1 MICFVDLPNLT
12 SIYSEGGSFYE
23 PHSVILESIF
33 KVQLLW
39 YIDIPNLQNVNLPD
53 SFKKVKAKSI
63 LSIFGILISLIDVS
77 FILAGLVNI

>member
-63 LSIFGILISLIDVS
+63 LSIFWYFH
-77 FILAGLVNI
+77 FINRCFFYSRWSC